1 MRLTAKEAKEI
12 AKTAM
17 IRDSSHV
24 LRALSPSSL
33 KHKIKEAMAHLK
45 EEELRGSCTYEEVA
59 EEFGIYPRSL
69 REYVS
74 GRRKPGLGQPATR
87 YGFLLEKYYLNNELN
102 RWFVRDDY
110 DWRNEPKVL
119 R

>member
-1 MRLTAKEAKEI
+1 MNTNLTATQKTKKE
-12 AKTAM
+12 M
-17 IRDSSHV
+17 LRDAIHV
-24 LRALSPSSL
+24 MRALSSSAL
-33 KHKIKEAMAHLK
+33 KHEIKEEVKRIK
-45 EEELRGSCTYEEVA
+45 EEKLRGSCTYEEVA

-74 GRRKPGLGQPATR
+74 GRRKPGLGKPATR
-87 YGFLLEKYYLNNELN
+87 YGFLLEKYYLNKELN